1 MSKSNANDS
10 EGRLSPEKSRRIGYN
25 SVEGTESIHVTR
37 RGTTKRD
44 QSNRMKMRSDVKHH
58 ENENDWGTGSFDRVL
73 YRFVLEEVK
82 QRERLHRLFDIF
94 RLEIE

>member
-1 MSKSNANDS
+1 
-10 EGRLSPEKSRRIGYN
+10 
-25 SVEGTESIHVTR
+25 
-37 RGTTKRD
+37 
-44 QSNRMKMRSDVKHH
+44 MKMRSDVKHH

-73 YRFVLEEVK
+73 YPFVLEEVK